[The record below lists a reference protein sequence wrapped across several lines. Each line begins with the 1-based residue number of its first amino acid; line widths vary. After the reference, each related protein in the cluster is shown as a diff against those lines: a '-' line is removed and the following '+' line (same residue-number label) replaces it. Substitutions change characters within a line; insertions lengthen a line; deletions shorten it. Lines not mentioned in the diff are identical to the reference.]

1 MSKACTHVVVVEAKA
16 EAKVS
21 LRSSTVEAKVLLR
34 SNTVHAQC
42 WYWRRCGRGAASHD
56 ACLLKLLRAVVHT
69 VPALAC
75 QCVGKGAAS
84 HITLAF

>member
-21 LRSSTVEAKVLLR
+21 LRSS
-34 SNTVHAQC
+34 TVHAQC